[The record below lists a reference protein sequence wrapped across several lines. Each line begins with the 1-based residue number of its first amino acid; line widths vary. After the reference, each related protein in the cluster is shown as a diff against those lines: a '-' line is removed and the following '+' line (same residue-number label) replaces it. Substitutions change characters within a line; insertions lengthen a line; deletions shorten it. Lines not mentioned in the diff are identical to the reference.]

1 MFAVLTAAAEAAAE
15 AAEAAG
21 EAAHHAKGGLPQ
33 LHVPDFAPQLFWLA
47 AMFALLY
54 LILSKIALPRVGE
67 VLAERR
73 SRIQRDLDAA
83 ATLKADTDKALADY
97 EKALSDARANASTIA
112 RNTRDKLAAES
123 EAERVRVEG
132 ELASKLQSAETSIA
146 ATKTKAM
153 SAVSDIASD
162 TAQAIIGKLI
172 GQDVTAADV
181 KAALTG
187 GK

>member
-1 MFAVLTAAAEAAAE
+1 MFAVITAAAEAAAE
-15 AAEAAG
+15 AAAAGG
-21 EAAHHAKGGLPQ
+21 EAAHHASGGLPQ
-33 LHVPDFAPQLFWLA
+33 LNVPDFAPQLFWLA

-73 SRIQRDLDAA
+73 NRIQRDLDAA
-83 ATLKADTDKALADY
+83 AALKAETDKALADY
-97 EKALSDARANASTIA
+97 EKALSDARANASAIA
-112 RNTRDKLAAES
+112 KDTREKLAADQ
-123 EAERVRVEG
+123 EAERVRVES
-132 ELASKLQSAETSIA
+132 ELAGKLKSAEASIA

-153 SAVSDIASD
+153 SAVSDIAAD

-172 GQDVTAADV
+172 GQDVTASDV

-187 GK
+187 RK